1 MAQRRAP
8 LTIDVPSYQD
18 YPWGDLPTVGLH
30 GDTDEA
36 GNVLAADISGVL
48 RTSVAPIANETKL
61 VSLPN
66 PGNLCFRNAVLHSLF
81 NVDKFVQLLEAAG
94 GVSDRPI
101 YPQLRKLARLF
112 REGDPSVTG
121 SAVDQV
127 WTTITNTDATDASP
141 AYDEY
146 ASKGYK
152 GISGQQDAPDDCN
165 PIYRRLFA
173 WDATIRAVYDC
184 PCKLKLRQPLLAEDN
199 SSSSIWTKSG
209 YTFNVSITQ
218 GGSTNLA
225 DAITRSMVT
234 QLDPTNN
241 LRCPICQQG
250 KLAVRFY
257 KFFYLPDLLPITVD
271 YVREVK
277 DEQGKI
283 STRTDFMNKVD
294 IQERINLCNIC
305 ERPSDQR
312 NAMYKL
318 KAMVSFQGGTT
329 DSKGNRTGGHYIA
342 YIRRGDDAW
351 DLINDIAPNR
361 VSRCQ
366 LDAARASRFQP
377 RILFYE
383 KETPQPDPPAG
394 VSADGTSTGR
404 QDGSAARHPQHVPPP
419 AEASYEPYITFYTV
433 QWKPSG
439 NSPANGDANTV
450 RRGCGCSANRNVSGP
465 PGDRPPTEG
474 DHPDEI
480 GDNPDEGEG
489 TSSMSLRGGD
499 GSEKGDEGDEGNAQ
513 GRYPGY
519 KGWTKADLPKF
530 RGAFS
535 SEFLRHLPSGST
547 VEEWRAV
554 LDEHLSPTGPVDYDR
569 YTLTGLRRMCNLR
582 GLEVG
587 GTRRQPYLSA
597 LRSADRAANSQDNAP
612 DNVPDEVPGD
622 NPDGANQVSANQVA
636 TNQNTVNQ
644 YAATQQDPVR
654 QDPEMDAPDPSLEA
668 RLHQLENLIATLE
681 NDSLPCACPLNS
693 QIPQGP
699 TCQGNTNTN
708 IPGTQAQPYNRGLH
722 IRITPTNAPQAVGSR
737 DYWVPL
743 PPEHNNQGLRLRVST
758 QVGRHTPEGLYPVRF
773 SFSGPQAPEGSQ
785 PPEGQPPVLPRDAPF
800 RNTIR
805 FNLPFYIR
813 PEHVAYEIWQEDL
826 PNVPLM
832 DTRGIDVI
840 NESQRG
846 RQEPADSSQQG
857 MGSGRPRTT
866 LLRRVN
872 RRAQPDTPTPQGRGG
887 TVTIIGDNAPKSS
900 PSKGRTRTATEA
912 GHDEGGSPSQKP
924 KTK

>member
-1 MAQRRAP
+1 MAQQQAP
-8 LTIDVPSYQD
+8 LTVDVPSYQD
-18 YPWGDLPTVGLH
+18 YPCGDLPTVGIH

-36 GNVLAADISGVL
+36 GNVLAADTSGVL
-48 RTSVAPIANETKL
+48 RTSVAPITNETKL

-81 NVDKFVQLLEAAG
+81 SVDKFVQLLEAAG

-101 YPQLRKLARLF
+101 YSQLRELARLF
-112 REGDPSVTG
+112 REGDLSVAG
-121 SAVDQV
+121 NAVDQV
-127 WTTITNTDATDASP
+127 WTTITDTDASDASP

-152 GISGQQDAPDDCN
+152 GTSGQQDAPDDCN
-165 PIYRRLFA
+165 PVYRRLFA

-199 SSSSIWTKSG
+199 SSLSIWTNSG
-209 YTFNVSITQ
+209 YTFNVSITR
-218 GGSTNLA
+218 GDTTNLG
-225 DAITRSMVT
+225 DAIARSMVT

-250 KLAVRFY
+250 NLTARFY

-277 DEQGKI
+277 DGQGKI
-283 STRTDFMNKVD
+283 STRTDFKNKVD

-342 YIRRGDDAW
+342 YIRRGDNAW
-351 DLINDIAPNR
+351 DLINDIAPNK

-366 LDAARASRFQP
+366 LDAVRASKFQP

-383 KETPQPDPPAG
+383 KETPQPDPPAEIRAG
-394 VSADGTSTGR
+394 ASSTGR

-419 AEASYEPYITFYTV
+419 ADASYEPYITFYTV

-439 NSPANGDANTV
+439 NSPADGDVNTV
-450 RRGCGCSANRNVSGP
+450 RRGCGCSGNRNDSGP
-465 PGDRPPTEG
+465 PE
-474 DHPDEI
+474 EI
-480 GDNPDEGEG
+480 GDNLDEGEG
-489 TSSMSLRGGD
+489 TSSMRLRGGD

-519 KGWTKADLPKF
+519 KSWTKADLSKF

-535 SEFLRHLPSGST
+535 SEFLRHLPSGSS
-547 VEEWRAV
+547 VDEWRAV
-554 LDEHLSPTGPVDYDR
+554 LDEHLNPSGPVDYDR
-569 YTLTGLRRMCNLR
+569 YTLTGLRKMCNQR

-597 LRSADRAANSQDNAP
+597 LGRADRAASPQNSAPDNAP
-612 DNVPDEVPGD
+612 GEAPGHD
-622 NPDGANQVSANQVA
+622 PDGANQGSADQDA
-636 TNQNTVNQ
+636 TNQ
-644 YAATQQDPVR
+644 QDPAR
-654 QDPEMDAPDPSLEA
+654 QDLEMDAPDPALEA
-668 RLHQLENLIATLE
+668 RLQQLEDLITTLE
-681 NDSLPCACPLNS
+681 NENLSCACPLNR
-693 QIPQGP
+693 QVPQGP
-699 TCQGNTNTN
+699 TCPGNTNTN
-708 IPGTQAQPYNRGLH
+708 IPRTQAQPYNRGLH
-722 IRITPTNAPQAVGSR
+722 IRITPTHAPQAVGSR

-743 PPEHNNQGLRLRVST
+743 PPEHNNQGLRLRVSA

-813 PEHVAYEIWQEDL
+813 PEHLAYEMWQEDL
-826 PNVPLM
+826 PSVPLV
-832 DTRGIDVI
+832 DTRGIDVV
-840 NESQRG
+840 NEPQRG
-846 RQEPADSSQQG
+846 HQEPADWNQQG
-857 MGSGRPRTT
+857 TDPGRPRTT
-866 LLRRVN
+866 LFRRVN
-872 RRAQPDTPTPQGRGG
+872 RTAQPDTPTPQGRGG
-887 TVTIIGDNAPKSS
+887 TVTNIGDSAPKSS

-912 GHDEGGSPSQKP
+912 GHDEGGSPPRKP
-924 KTK
+924 RTK